1 MKKLSKFILNNIKIL
16 FLISFSLLSRSLYG
30 QGGGGGV
37 IPPTPEVPMATNP
50 GKEVP
55 IDMYEGFLLTIAVS
69 MVMVIGIYYYSKNK
83 KEVYK

>member
-30 QGGGGGV
+30 QSGGGGA

-50 GKEVP
+50 GTEVS

-69 MVMVIGIYYYSKNK
+69 MVIGIYYYSKNK

>member
-1 MKKLSKFILNNIKIL
+1 MKNLSKFILNNVKIF

-30 QGGGGGV
+30 QGTPPPPGSHGGG
-37 IPPTPEVPMATNP
+37 ATNP
-50 GKEVP
+50 GAPVP

-69 MVMVIGIYYYSKNK
+69 MVIGIYYYSKNK

>member
-30 QGGGGGV
+30 QGGVGV
-37 IPPTPEVPMATNP
+37 IPPTPEAPMATNP

-69 MVMVIGIYYYSKNK
+69 MVIGIYYYSKNK

>member
-30 QGGGGGV
+30 QRGGGGV
-37 IPPTPEVPMATNP
+37 IPPTPEAPMATNP
-50 GKEVP
+50 GTEVP

-69 MVMVIGIYYYSKNK
+69 MVIGIYYYSKNK

>member
-30 QGGGGGV
+30 QGGDGGV

-69 MVMVIGIYYYSKNK
+69 MVIGIYYYSKNK

>member
-30 QGGGGGV
+30 QGGGGV
-37 IPPTPEVPMATNP
+37 IPPTQEAPMATNP

-69 MVMVIGIYYYSKNK
+69 MVIGIYYYSKNK

>member
-16 FLISFSLLSRSLYG
+16 FLISFSLLSRGLYG
-30 QGGGGGV
+30 QEGGGA

-50 GKEVP
+50 GTEVP
-55 IDMYEGFLLTIAVS
+55 IDMYEGFLLTIAVL
-69 MVMVIGIYYYSKNK
+69 MVIGIYYYSKNK

>member
-30 QGGGGGV
+30 QSGGGGA
-37 IPPTPEVPMATNP
+37 IPPTPEAPMGATNP
-50 GKEVP
+50 GTGVP
-55 IDMYEGFLLTIAVS
+55 IDMYEGILFAIAVL
-69 MVMVIGIYYYSKNK
+69 MVIGMDDYSKNK

>member
-30 QGGGGGV
+30 QSGGGGA
-37 IPPTPEVPMATNP
+37 IPPPPTAPMGGTNP
-50 GKEVP
+50 GTPVP
-55 IDMYEGFLLTIAVS
+55 IDMYEGILLTIAVL
-69 MVMVIGIYYYSKNK
+69 MVIGIYYYSKNK

>member
-30 QGGGGGV
+30 QNGGGGA
-37 IPPTPEVPMATNP
+37 IPPTPEAPMGATNP
-50 GKEVP
+50 GTQVP

-69 MVMVIGIYYYSKNK
+69 MVIGIYYYSKNK

>member
-30 QGGGGGV
+30 QGGGGV
-37 IPPTPEVPMATNP
+37 IPPTPEAPMATNP
-50 GKEVP
+50 GTEVP

-69 MVMVIGIYYYSKNK
+69 MVIGIYYYSKNK

>member
-55 IDMYEGFLLTIAVS
+55 IDMYEGILLTIAVS
-69 MVMVIGIYYYSKNK
+69 MVIGIYYYSKNK

>member
-30 QGGGGGV
+30 QSGGGGA

-69 MVMVIGIYYYSKNK
+69 MVIGIYYSSKNK